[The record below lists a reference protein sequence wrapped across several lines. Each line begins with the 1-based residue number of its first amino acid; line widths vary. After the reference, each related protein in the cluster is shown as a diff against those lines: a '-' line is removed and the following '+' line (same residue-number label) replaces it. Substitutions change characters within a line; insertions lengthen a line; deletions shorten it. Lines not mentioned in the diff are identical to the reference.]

1 MNQKLTEEIV
11 YHILANLGVLPSSFV
26 DQDVT
31 KSVID
36 KRFLLSDK
44 LSFETE
50 EGDLIHKNVYGCQI
64 QVGGKDLKLLLAD
77 CGTSKDLPEY
87 CLLTQ
92 LKDAPTF
99 GMFLVYSQLSDD
111 GFDPEAMIAVSVD
124 TRYWVPCSTYLQA
137 TYLAGMEQ
145 LRDLGFGWTKC
156 TAYQAQYAQLQSF
169 IKFHNNFYGVNHEGQ
184 EDGS

>member
-1 MNQKLTEEIV
+1 MNQKLTEEIA

-36 KRFLLSDK
+36 KQFLLSDK

-50 EGDLIHKNVYGCQI
+50 EGEAIHKNVYGCQI

-77 CGTSKDLPEY
+77 CGTSSAFSEY

-99 GMFLVYSQLSDD
+99 GMFLVYSQLLDV

-124 TRYWVPCSTYLQA
+124 AKYWVPCSTYLQA

-169 IKFHNNFYGVNHEGQ
+169 IKFHSNFYGVQNEGQ
-184 EDGS
+184 ENGS

>member
-11 YHILANLGVLPSSFV
+11 YHVLANLGALPSSFV
-26 DQDVT
+26 NQDTT

-36 KRFLLSDK
+36 KQFLLPEK
-44 LSFETE
+44 LTFETE
-50 EGDLIHKNVYGCQI
+50 DGQTTHKNVYGCQI

-77 CGTSKDLPEY
+77 CGQDKTFPEM

-92 LKDAPTF
+92 LKDAPAF
-99 GMFLVYSQLSDD
+99 GIFLVYSNLDFQQ
-111 GFDPEAMIAVSVD
+111 FDSEAMVAVNVD
-124 TRYWVPCSTYLQA
+124 AKHWIPCSTYLQA

-156 TAYQAQYAQLQSF
+156 TNYQSQYAQLLSF
-169 IKFHNNFYGVNHEGQ
+169 IKFHNNYYGVQDEGQ
-184 EDGS
+184 EDRS